1 MTIYH
6 INYTKKNTPSK
17 MEITFEINSKKI
29 KLWFIPI
36 IKDSEKYTW
45 DFLNEKQIE
54 QLDNL
59 MYKKPDSCFY
69 DEIKS
74 YDSIIIN
81 DLTLS
86 SNYPV
91 KTTGNLFIL
100 DNNNNIIGYL
110 SYRYID
116 NHVFIENVCINK
128 AYRGIGVFK
137 VIFNWFLEKTNNLY
151 QGLNFQG
158 FKLTVWKESPFNKK
172 NEIVE
177 IYKKFGFKFLNEE
190 KYSSKRTYIHMN
202 KN

>member
-6 INYTKKNTPSK
+6 INYTKKKPSK
-17 MEITFEINSKKI
+17 LELKLEINNKTI

-59 MYKKPDSCFY
+59 LYKKPDSCFY

-81 DLTLS
+81 EFTLS
-86 SNYPV
+86 SNYPI

-100 DNNNNIIGYL
+100 DRNNIIGYL

-128 AYRGIGVFK
+128 EYRGIGIFK
-137 VIFNWFLEKTNNLY
+137 VMFNWFLEKTKDLY

-158 FKLTVWKESPFNKK
+158 FKLTVWKESPFNKN

-177 IYKKFGFKFLNEE
+177 IYQKFGFKVDDEE
-190 KYSSKRTYIHMN
+190 NYSSKRTYIHMN
-202 KN
+202 KNSN